1 VKGLRL
7 FVSMFLE
14 VADVS
19 LPLFKSA
26 LNNFS
31 RVASWL
37 LVTLIGALKIINRV
51 ASLTQSIAG
60 RSLGL
65 VYRGI
70 KESLDPQSRVKF
82 T

>member
-1 VKGLRL
+1 MKGLRL

-19 LPLFKSA
+19 LPLFRSA

-37 LVTLIGALKIINRV
+37 LVTLIGASKLII
-51 ASLTQSIAG
+51 
-60 RSLGL
+60 
-65 VYRGI
+65 
-70 KESLDPQSRVKF
+70 
-82 T
+82 